1 MMPISVDER
10 YYGIHGILFLPCR
23 VRYLVRQLLVASGR
37 LVSTH
42 PPTTFI
48 AEHPSTDFSAPVLS
62 QKIAT
67 EHSDVILLCT
77 VGGIVGVIVTVR
89 VFGDFCVKP

>member
-1 MMPISVDER
+1 M
-10 YYGIHGILFLPCR
+10 
-23 VRYLVRQLLVASGR
+23 ASGR

-62 QKIAT
+62 QNIAT

-77 VGGIVGVIVTVR
+77 VRCIVGVIVFVYLVIVALNPRLR
-89 VFGDFCVKP
+89 V